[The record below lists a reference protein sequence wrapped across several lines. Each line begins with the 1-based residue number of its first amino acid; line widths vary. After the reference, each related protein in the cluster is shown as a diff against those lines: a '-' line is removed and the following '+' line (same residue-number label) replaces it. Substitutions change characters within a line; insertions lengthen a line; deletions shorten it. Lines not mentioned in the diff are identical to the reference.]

1 MGPVPRGFQCELYRG
16 HSPYPDRPG
25 FPAAAG
31 PEPMQVGDMR
41 QMTRLSVLPSRAAGI
56 LGWPAVSAAQPT
68 ADPLPKAIA
77 EVERLDALRSALAA
91 TLQKSGAPAD
101 QKAFGEVCK
110 PVGQTMQRVAAEN
123 GWTMRQISQ
132 KNRNPGNAADA
143 EAISHLQQ
151 FLRTPALRSVVITT
165 TANGKPALRYLRRIT
180 VEPSCL
186 ACHGERST
194 RPAFIVQNYPQDK
207 AFAFKAGDLRGAYS
221 VLMPLADSG
230 R

>member
-1 MGPVPRGFQCELYRG
+1 MRPTPRPF
-16 HSPYPDRPG
+16 
-25 FPAAAG
+25 
-31 PEPMQVGDMR
+31 
-41 QMTRLSVLPSRAAGI
+41 
-56 LGWPAVSAAQPT
+56 
-68 ADPLPKAIA
+68 
-77 EVERLDALRSALAA
+77 
-91 TLQKSGAPAD
+91 
-101 QKAFGEVCK
+101 
-110 PVGQTMQRVAAEN
+110 
-123 GWTMRQISQ
+123 
-132 KNRNPGNAADA
+132 
-143 EAISHLQQ
+143 SHLQQ

-221 VLMPLADSG
+221 VLIPLADGG

>member
-1 MGPVPRGFQCELYRG
+1 MRPTIIVFVGPAL
-16 HSPYPDRPG
+16 
-25 FPAAAG
+25 AAG
-31 PEPMQVGDMR
+31 LLG
-41 QMTRLSVLPSRAAGI
+41 LPTVI
-56 LGWPAVSAAQPT
+56 VAQPAT
-68 ADPLPKAIA
+68 DPLAKAVA

-91 TLQKSGAPAD
+91 TFQQSGAPAD

-123 GWTMRQISQ
+123 AWTMRQISQ

-143 EAISHLQQ
+143 EAIPHLQQ
-151 FLRTPALRSVVITT
+151 FLRTPTLRSVVITT
-165 TANGKPALRYLRRIT
+165 RANGKPALRYLRRIT

-186 ACHGERST
+186 ACHGERSA
-194 RPAFIVQNYPQDK
+194 RPAFIVQNYPQDR

-221 VLMPLADSG
+221 VLIPLADGS

>member
-1 MGPVPRGFQCELYRG
+1 M
-16 HSPYPDRPG
+16 RPLSVSV
-25 FPAAAG
+25 ARAALAAG
-31 PEPMQVGDMR
+31 LV
-41 QMTRLSVLPSRAAGI
+41 
-56 LGWPAVSAAQPT
+56 GWPLGAVAQNAT
-68 ADPLPKAIA
+68 DPLAKAVV

-91 TLQKSGAPAD
+91 TFQQSGAPAD

-110 PVGQTMQRVAAEN
+110 PVGQTMQRVATEN
-123 GWTMRQISQ
+123 GWTMRQLSQ

-143 EAISHLQQ
+143 EAIPHLQQ

-186 ACHGERST
+186 ACHGEKAA
-194 RPAFIVQNYPQDK
+194 RPAFVVQNYPQDK
-207 AFAFKAGDLRGAYS
+207 AFAFRAGDLRGAYS
-221 VLMPLADSG
+221 VLMPLTDGS